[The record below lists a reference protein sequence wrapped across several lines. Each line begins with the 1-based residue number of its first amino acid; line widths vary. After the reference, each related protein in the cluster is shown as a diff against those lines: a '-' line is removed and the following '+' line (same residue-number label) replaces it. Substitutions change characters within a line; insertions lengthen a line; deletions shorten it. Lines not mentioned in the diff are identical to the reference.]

1 MTSLLLFQS
10 TKVMGMLHL
19 FAKVSRTDPDGVS
32 HTRDTYNVHD
42 INDWVIINK
51 LQEFLHKHV
60 NFKVRQDNNIL
71 SSI

>member
-1 MTSLLLFQS
+1 
-10 TKVMGMLHL
+10 MLIKEL
-19 FAKVSRTDPDGVS
+19 GTDPDGVS
-32 HTRDTYNVHD
+32 HNRDTYNVHD

-60 NFKVRQDNNIL
+60 NFKVRQDNNVL